1 MNFLFICFIFLGKIA
16 EGFNL
21 LNNMRLLGLEKMNA
35 QHNYF
40 VVVGLRSRLG
50 GGPFLVTPFSRRGKG
65 STQSNHIL
73 RICGGRAAYAIN

>member
-1 MNFLFICFIFLGKIA
+1 MNFLFICFIFLCKIV

-21 LNNMRLLGLEKMNA
+21 LNGMRLLGLEKMNA

-50 GGPFLVTPFSRRGKG
+50 GGPF
-65 STQSNHIL
+65 
-73 RICGGRAAYAIN
+73 